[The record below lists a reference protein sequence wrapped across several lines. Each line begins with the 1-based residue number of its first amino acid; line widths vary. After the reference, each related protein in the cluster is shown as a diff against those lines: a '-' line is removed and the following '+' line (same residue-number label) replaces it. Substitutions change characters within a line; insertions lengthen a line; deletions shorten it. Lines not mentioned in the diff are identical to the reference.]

1 MKHTMELFIEGTRA
15 DMFKDESVSIT
26 RKLKTGKDVGKL
38 FTDFS
43 KGLQLPASSK
53 NNKLFKHIQRTD
65 MVNGLDI
72 RKYIDAEIKLNG
84 VSYVKGFI
92 NVESI
97 NMADGAL
104 SSYDVQFTGE
114 LTLLK
119 KSLKAD
125 KLSSLDLSQ
134 YDFDNG
140 VTAINSLLSST
151 SVDFKAGL
159 NSVNERI
166 IAHSTDSDYAQTSG
180 ISTKD
185 ATVVN
190 AIYSVATWSKGYGL
204 PYQSVRPS
212 ISVKALITAIES
224 KYGITFSGALKDDVL
239 QELFLYCFRKDVQ
252 SEENNSVTEV
262 MNFSASTD
270 SDRVIFL
277 TQNFAVNFPSG
288 ATNTE
293 WTAAFTITSSDGSNF
308 SAELK
313 DGFGDAYTSGV
324 VDSTSGSVSIN
335 FNRQASNFIEA
346 GYAEVAITGKVGTT
360 YSLTGTIDVEY
371 IPFNNSTGQPSVGG
385 VVSEVT
391 NASATL
397 SPSGRFYVKDNIPD
411 IKVIDFLSGLFNMFN
426 IVAYTG
432 QGDGISTGSTA
443 VNIVTKFHED
453 FIAEGTYWGDISQYV
468 DIQNVK
474 MRPSAE
480 YSLLDMKFKKAN
492 TNLGKAFEDMAER
505 EYGQLEY
512 IPTDENG
519 ELLAQVPKKVVLPFE
534 SLIGERLID
543 IADQSNSVSYIHAVD
558 KDFKQTKI
566 APYLHYFKSS
576 QETTD
581 IVLSRD
587 NETNGGLNTV
597 SVVSNH
603 NVITPYNSNEDVMLS
618 FNPSELD
625 WADVVGRAGADLFF
639 NYYETLIV
647 DGFSEGRRKL
657 SLKAYLPQQFH
668 LLFNLND
675 TLKYQDEMYRVES
688 MQTNHLT
695 GDTKLELIT
704 A

>member
-43 KGLQLPASSK
+43 KGLQLPASNI

-140 VTAINSLLSST
+140 VAAINSLLGST

-166 IAHSTDSDYAQTSG
+166 IAHSTDGDYAETSG

-190 AIYSVATWSKGYGL
+190 VIYSTSTWSKGYGL

-224 KYGITFSGALKDDVL
+224 KYGITFSGALKSDVL

-262 MNFSASTD
+262 MNFSAAND
-270 SDRVIFL
+270 SDRVAFL
-277 TQNFAVNFPSG
+277 TQSFGVNFPAG
-288 ATNTE
+288 ATSTE
-293 WTAAFTITSSDGSNF
+293 WTTDFTITSSDGSNF

-313 DGFGDAYTSGV
+313 DGLGDAYTSGV
-324 VDSTSGSVSIN
+324 FDSISGSVSIN
-335 FNRQASNFIEA
+335 FNRQTSNAFDA
-346 GYAEVAITGKVGTT
+346 GYTEVAITGKVGTT

-371 IPFNNSTGQPSVGG
+371 IPFDNSTGQPSLGG

-411 IKVIDFLSGLFNMFN
+411 IKVIDFLSGLFNVFN

-432 QGDGISTGSTA
+432 VSGGGTVD
-443 VNIVTKFHED
+443 IVTKFHED
-453 FIAEGTYWGDISQYV
+453 FITEGTYWGDISQYV
-468 DIQNVK
+468 DVK
-474 MRPSAE
+474 KIKMKPSAE

-492 TNLGKAFEDMAER
+492 TNLGKAYEDMAER

-512 IPTDENG
+512 IPTDDNG

-543 IADQSNSVSYIHAVD
+543 IADQSDSISYIHAVD

-576 QETTD
+576 QDTTD
-581 IVLSRD
+581 IALSRD
-587 NETNGGLNTV
+587 NEINGGANTV
-597 SVVSNH
+597 IVASSH
-603 NVITPYNSNEDVMLS
+603 NVITPYNSSEDVMLS
-618 FNPSELD
+618 FNPSDLD
-625 WADVVGRAGADLFF
+625 WADVTGRTGADLFF
-639 NYYETLIV
+639 NYYQTLIV

-695 GDTKLELIT
+695 GETKLELIT

>member
-1 MKHTMELFIEGTRA
+1 MKHTMQLFIEGTRA

-43 KGLQLPASSK
+43 KGLQLPATNT
-53 NNKLFKHIQRTD
+53 NNKLFKHIHRTD
-65 MVNGLDI
+65 IVNGLDI

-84 VSYVKGFI
+84 VSYVKGFV

-97 NMADGAL
+97 NMSEGAL

-125 KLSSLDLSQ
+125 KLSSLDLSA

-151 SVDFKAGL
+151 STNFKAGL

-166 IAHSTDSDYAQTSG
+166 IAHSTDGDYAETSG

-185 ATVVN
+185 TPVVN
-190 AIYSVATWSKGYGL
+190 ALYSAGSWSKGYGVPFL
-204 PYQSVRPS
+204 SVRPS
-212 ISVKALITAIES
+212 ISVSALISAIES
-224 KYGITFSGALKDDVL
+224 KYGVTFSGALKSDVIN
-239 QELFLYCFRKDVQ
+239 ELFVYCFRKDTQ
-252 SEENNSVTEV
+252 SEENNSVTEL
-262 MNFSASTD
+262 MNFSTSTN
-270 SDRVIFL
+270 SDRVEFTTSNFL
-277 TQNFAVNFPSG
+277 VQFPSG
-288 ATNTE
+288 ATSKE
-293 WTAAFTITSSDGSNF
+293 WTADFTITSSDGSNF

-313 DGFGDAYTSGV
+313 DSFGESFTSGT
-324 VDSTSGSVSIN
+324 VDSSSGSASIN
-335 FNRQASNFIEA
+335 FNKQSSNLIES

-360 YSLTGTIDVEY
+360 YTLTGTIDVEY
-371 IPFNNSTGQPSVGG
+371 IPLNNSTQLPSVGG

-391 NASATL
+391 GASATL
-397 SPSGRFYVKDNIPD
+397 SPTGRFYVKDNVPD
-411 IKVIDFLSGLFNMFN
+411 IKIIDFLSGLFNMFN
-426 IVAYTG
+426 VVAYVG
-432 QGDGISTGSTA
+432 QGEGFVTSSTTT
-443 VNIVTKFHED
+443 NIVTKFHED
-453 FIAEGTYWGDISQYV
+453 FISEGTYWGDISQYV
-468 DIQNVK
+468 DIKNIK
-474 MRPSAE
+474 MRPSSE
-480 YSLLDMKFKKAN
+480 FSLLDMKFKKAN
-492 TNLGKAFEDMAER
+492 TNLGKAYEDMNER

-543 IADQSNSVSYIHAVD
+543 IDDQSDSVSYIHAVD

-566 APYLHYFKSS
+566 APYLHYFKSTQDS
-576 QETTD
+576 TD
-581 IVLSRD
+581 IALSRD
-587 NETNGGLNTV
+587 NETNGGLSTV

-603 NVITPYNSNEDVMLS
+603 NVITPYNSDEDVMLS
-618 FNPSELD
+618 FNPSDID
-625 WADVVGRAGADLFF
+625 WADVTGRTGADLFF

-647 DGFSEGRRKL
+647 DGFSEGRRKM
-657 SLKAYLPQQFH
+657 SLKAYLPQKFH
-668 LLFNLND
+668 LQFNLND
-675 TLKYQDEMYRVES
+675 TLQYQNEMYRVES

-695 GDTKLELIT
+695 GETKLELIT